1 MLFRSRACARE
12 KACLCDALG
21 FRHVYAPIRDRGL
34 VGVAAWLP
42 PGGFP
47 LSLGRQLRIA
57 PDMTRILAAAPRSIL
72 RLVRFM
78 AVVNKLRRVQLYWY
92 LEVVGVDPGARGRR
106 SLTTST
112 RRSSRPRARV
122 GDASE
127 ERSS

>member
-1 MLFRSRACARE
+1 MHVQ
-12 KACLCDALG
+12 KASLRDALG

-92 LEVVGVDPGARGRR
+92 LEVVGVDPGVRGRR

-112 RRSSRPRARV
+112 RRSRRPRARV

>member
-1 MLFRSRACARE
+1 
-12 KACLCDALG
+12 
-21 FRHVYAPIRDRGL
+21 
-34 VGVAAWLP
+34 
-42 PGGFP
+42 
-47 LSLGRQLRIA
+47 
-57 PDMTRILAAAPRSIL
+57 MTRILAAAPRSIL

-92 LEVVGVDPGARGRR
+92 LEVVGVDPGVRGRR